1 MSQADYLGDINDDE
15 NMGDAFL
22 GGPSKRVARVSG
34 LKRYRYIEVQNGV
47 LTSTRLE
54 SFDSGFQAARIKY
67 LTQRMQDFA
76 PYRTTVK
83 TTVPDA
89 SGNATI
95 TWASQDLQADSIY
108 STATRIVPLIN
119 FTFGASSLTAV
130 PSAQS
135 TVTVDWW
142 DSQGANFQESF
153 TIERNTGMQ
162 TKVRFA
168 PFRLLFGKAV
178 QDDFAIRPT
187 ADAKLL
193 SVSVTGIIGNANFS
207 VTVPG
212 FNDPQL
218 ATLAAKLN
226 A

>member
-1 MSQADYLGDINDDE
+1 MSEHDYQGDIQGE
-15 NMGDAFL
+15 SYGDPFL
-22 GGPSKRVARVSG
+22 GGPSRRVARVSG
-34 LKRYRYIEVQNGV
+34 LKRFKYIEVASGKV
-47 LTSTRLE
+47 TSTRLE
-54 SFDSGFQAARIKY
+54 SADSGFQAARIKY

-83 TTVPDA
+83 TAVPDA
-89 SGNATI
+89 SGTATI
-95 TWASQDLQADSIY
+95 SFASEDLQADSSY
-108 STATRIVPLIN
+108 VAQMRIVPMIF

-135 TVTVDWW
+135 TVTVAWYDV
-142 DSQGANFQESF
+142 QGNQFSESF
-153 TIERNTGMQ
+153 SVERNTGMQ
-162 TKVRFA
+162 TKIRFT

-178 QDDFAIRPT
+178 QGDFGIYNT
-187 ADAKLL
+187 AAAKGLT
-193 SVSVTGIIGNANFS
+193 VTVTGVIGNANFS

-218 ATLAAKLN
+218 ATLASKLN

>member
-1 MSQADYLGDINDDE
+1 MENEYLGDIIDSPE
-15 NMGDAFL
+15 SGYGDAFL
-22 GGPSKRVARVSG
+22 GGPTPRLPRVSG
-34 LKRYRYIEVQNGV
+34 LKRYKYIEVANGR

-54 SFDSGFQAARIKY
+54 SFDAGFQAARLRY
-67 LTQRMQDFA
+67 LAQRMQDYA

-89 SGNATI
+89 SGNASI
-95 TWASQDLQADSIY
+95 TFNSEDLQADSSY
-108 STATRIVPLIN
+108 SALPRIVPLVF

-135 TVTVDWW
+135 TVTCSWTDAQNNAY
-142 DSQGANFQESF
+142 SESF

-162 TKVRFA
+162 TKVRFT

-178 QDDFAIRPT
+178 QDDFGIYPSAQTKPVTI
-187 ADAKLL
+187 
-193 SVSVTGIIGNANFS
+193 SVTGIIGNANFA

-218 ATLAAKLN
+218 ALHGG
-226 A
+226 